1 MDRRHSDRRKCC
13 PGDSGKRRGDTMKVG
28 LISDT
33 HNLLRADVLEAL
45 SGVEAILHAGD
56 ISNQPI
62 LDQLQKTAP
71 VYAVRGNADK
81 EWAEHLPAYLDFELN
96 GLHIYMT
103 HKKKDL
109 PTDLSSYDLVL
120 VGHSHAYSET
130 RLGKTTIVNPGS
142 CGPRRFHQ
150 PITMAT
156 AEISPGSIIITRID
170 IAHQAP
176 SPKVDPNNIAA
187 QIEIVVK
194 EFNRGHGTKRTAEKY
209 GIDPALAE
217 QIIRLYVTHP
227 GVTTEGIMT
236 KMGL

>member
-1 MDRRHSDRRKCC
+1 
-13 PGDSGKRRGDTMKVG
+13 MKIV
-28 LISDT
+28 LLSDT
-33 HNLLRADVLEAL
+33 HNLLRPEVLAAL
-45 SGVEAILHAGD
+45 SGAEAILHAGD
-56 ISNQPI
+56 VNSQQV
-62 LDQLQKTAP
+62 LDQLREFAP

-81 EWAEHLPAYLDFELN
+81 EWAEQLPVFLDFELN
-96 GLHIYMT
+96 GLRVYMT

-109 PTDLSSYDLVL
+109 PADLSPYDLV
-120 VGHSHAYSET
+120 VFGHSHAYSDIQQGRT
-130 RLGKTTIVNPGS
+130 RIVNPGS

-156 AEISPGSIIITRID
+156 AELTESGIEITRID
-170 IAHQAP
+170 IAHQTP
-176 SPKVDPNNIAA
+176 PPKIDPTDIAA

-194 EFNRGHGTKRTAEKY
+194 EFDRGRSTRKIAEKY

-227 GVTTEGIMT
+227 GVTVDGIMT

>member
-1 MDRRHSDRRKCC
+1 ME
-13 PGDSGKRRGDTMKVG
+13 VG

-33 HNLLRADVLEAL
+33 HNLLRPDVLKAL
-45 SGVEAILHAGD
+45 TGVDAILHAGD
-56 ISNQPI
+56 INSQAI
-62 LDQLQKTAP
+62 LDQLKTIAP

-81 EWAEHLPAYLDFELN
+81 EWAEELPAFLDFELD

-109 PTDLSSYDLVL
+109 PANLEPYDLVM
-120 VGHSHAYSET
+120 VGHNHTYADA
-130 RLGKTTIVNPGS
+130 LIGKTRIVNPGS

-150 PITMAT
+150 PITMAAAT
-156 AEISPGSIIITRID
+156 IAGGSIEITRID
-170 IAHQAP
+170 IAHAVS
-176 SPKVDPNNIAA
+176 SPKIDPNDIAA
-187 QIEIVVK
+187 QIEVVVK
-194 EFNRGHGTKRTAEKY
+194 EFNRGHSTRKTAEKY
-209 GIDPALAE
+209 GIDPKLAE

>member
-1 MDRRHSDRRKCC
+1 MSNAIT
-13 PGDSGKRRGDTMKVG
+13 PGHRIAV
-28 LISDT
+28 ISDT
-33 HNLLRADVLEAL
+33 HNLLRTEVMEAL

-56 ISNQPI
+56 ISSEAT
-62 LDQLQKTAP
+62 LDQLRKIAP

-81 EWAEHLPAYLDFELN
+81 EWAGDLANYLDFELC

-109 PTDLSSYDLVL
+109 PADLGSFDLVM
-120 VGHSHAYSET
+120 VGHSHAYSVT
-130 RLGKTTIVNPGS
+130 RMGKTTIVNPGS

-150 PITMAT
+150 PITLAT
-156 AEISPGSIIITRID
+156 AEVLSGLIEITRID
-170 IAHQAP
+170 IAHPKP
-176 SPKVDPNNIAA
+176 SPKVDTNDIAA

-194 EFNRGHGTKRTAEKY
+194 EFVRGHSTKKTVEKY

-217 QIIRLYVTHP
+217 QIVRLYVTHP
-227 GVTTEGIMT
+227 GVSTEDIMT

>member
-1 MDRRHSDRRKCC
+1 
-13 PGDSGKRRGDTMKVG
+13 MKVG

-33 HNLLRADVLEAL
+33 HNLLRAEVLEAL
-45 SGVEAILHAGD
+45 SGVDAILHAGD
-56 ISNQPI
+56 ISSQTV
-62 LDQLQKTAP
+62 LDRLRKIAP

-81 EWAEHLPAYLDFELN
+81 EWAENLPAFLDFELN

-109 PTDLSSYDLVL
+109 PADLSSFDLVL

-130 RLGKTTIVNPGS
+130 QFGNTTIVNPGS

-156 AEISPGSIIITRID
+156 AEISSDAVIVTRVD
-170 IAHQAP
+170 IAHPAP
-176 SPKVDPNNIAA
+176 PPKVDPNNIAA

-194 EFNRGHGTKRTAEKY
+194 EFNRGHGTKQTAEKY

-227 GVTTEGIMT
+227 GVTTDGIMT